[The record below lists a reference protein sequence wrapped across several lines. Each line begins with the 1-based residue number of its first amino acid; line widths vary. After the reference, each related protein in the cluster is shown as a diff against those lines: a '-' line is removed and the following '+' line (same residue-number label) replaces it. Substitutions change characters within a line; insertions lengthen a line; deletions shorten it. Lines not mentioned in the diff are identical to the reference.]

1 MSDHVAVT
9 VLSLAVTIINAS
21 YFPPNGS
28 VVALVRLHRRKLR
41 LPVGGAVLGG
51 LYVLGKVAKIQ

>member
-1 MSDHVAVT
+1 M
-9 VLSLAVTIINAS
+9 LSLAVTIINAS
-21 YFPPNGS
+21 YFPPMAS
-28 VVALVRLHRRKLR
+28 VVALVRLHRRKLK